1 MDERSQ
7 KKLEEI
13 LAKHISAITETDKV
27 FLKARRTYIP
37 NKKQKE
43 LKSIL
48 GEPAPEIPVTPAA
61 EETKRADWSEHPAD
75 TEEQTE
81 SVSEVEEDEDDEA
94 EG

>member
-43 LKSIL
+43 LKDIL
-48 GEPAPEIPVTPAA
+48 GAEVVVPVTPPTD
-61 EETKRADWSEHPAD
+61 ETNRADWSEHPAD
-75 TEEQTE
+75 EQTD
-81 SVSEVEEDEDDEA
+81 SAEDEDDEA